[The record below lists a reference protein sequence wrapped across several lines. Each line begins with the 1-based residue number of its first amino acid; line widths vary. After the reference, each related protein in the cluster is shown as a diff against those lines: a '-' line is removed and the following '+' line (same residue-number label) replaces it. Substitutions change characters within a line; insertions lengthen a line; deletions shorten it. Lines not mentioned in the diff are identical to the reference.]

1 MEFSPIIVSPLK
13 QMDERLF
20 GVGKLGLRE
29 EIF

>member
-1 MEFSPIIVSPLK
+1 VPIIASPLK